1 MSKGVGH
8 ANTDPDSALL
18 PGPAEPRHLPRA
30 LRPFR
35 HREYRLLIASGSA
48 SLLAD
53 GLWLVALV
61 WQVIGSGGGP
71 SDLSVVAAATSLGLV
86 AAVLMGGVAAD
97 RFPKRAVLLCVEAVR
112 TAVPRPPASSPSPA
126 YCRCGPSQRWRSSSA
141 RRAASTIRRGRRWFR
156 RCFPQT
162 SSSPRT
168 ASRGCCVR
176 FAQQAAGPAL
186 AGLLV
191 AAFSPQV
198 ALLGAG
204 FAYLGAVA
212 PLMAMRPVRPFTAEI
227 RDAAEPSV
235 RRQLAEG
242 FAYLFRT
249 GWLFATLAF
258 AILYVLVVMG
268 PIEVLLP
275 FAVRDQVGAGPAA
288 LSLVLAAYGVGSA
301 VGALL
306 VSSMRLPRRYLT
318 VMLLCWGLGALPM
331 LAFGLSTLLW
341 IMVVASLV
349 VGVTD
354 AAAMV
359 IWGTLLQRRVPTHLL
374 GRVSSLDFFVSLAL
388 MPVSMA
394 LAGPVGERIGIPA
407 TFVVARSCLRYWPW
421 SRCSPG
427 ACPATSWPIR
437 LRSFGRSRSARRNR
451 DDDRLISDAAVM
463 AAPAPNR
470 ARGPP
475 EGSGYRRFR
484 RADRYARAGTSPH
497 SEGAG

>member
-1 MSKGVGH
+1 MSEGVGH
-8 ANTDPDSALL
+8 AIR
-18 PGPAEPRHLPRA
+18 PGQRHAARAGGARRSPPARP

-86 AAVLMGGVAAD
+86 VAVLMGGVAAD
-97 RFPKRAVLLCVEAVR
+97 RFPKRAVLIGVEAVR
-112 TAVPRPPASSPSPA
+112 TAVPVATGVLALAGALQVWSLAALAFLVGAAGGFYYPTWSAVVPALLPADELLAANGIEGMLRPL
-126 YCRCGPSQRWRSSSA
+126 
-141 RRAASTIRRGRRWFR
+141 
-156 RCFPQT
+156 
-162 SSSPRT
+162 
-168 ASRGCCVR
+168 
-176 FAQQAAGPAL
+176 AQQAAGPAL

-204 FAYLGAVA
+204 VAYLGALL
-212 PLMAMRPVRPFTAEI
+212 PLMAMRPVPRPTAET

-275 FAVRDQVGAGPAA
+275 FAVRDRVGAGPAA

-306 VSSMRLPRRYLT
+306 VSSTRLPRRYLT

-341 IMVVASLV
+341 VMVVASLV
-349 VGVTD
+349 VGLTD

-407 TFVVARSCLRYWPW
+407 TFVVAAVVPPVSPW

-427 ACPATSWPIR
+427 GCPATSWPIR
-437 LRSFGRSRSARRNR
+437 SRDVRAPSAPRS
-451 DDDRLISDAAVM
+451 
-463 AAPAPNR
+463 
-470 ARGPP
+470 PP
-475 EGSGYRRFR
+475 
-484 RADRYARAGTSPH
+484 
-497 SEGAG
+497 

>member
-1 MSKGVGH
+1 MSEGVGRGS
-8 ANTDPDSALL
+8 TGTGSAVL
-18 PGPAEPRHLPRA
+18 PGPAKSRHLPRP

-86 AAVLMGGVAAD
+86 VAVLMGGVAAD
-97 RFPKRAVLLCVEAVR
+97 RFPKRAVLLGVEAVR
-112 TAVPRPPASSPSPA
+112 TAVPVATGVLALAGGLQVWSLAALAFLVGAAGGFYYPTWSAVVPALIPADELLAANGIEGMLRPL
-126 YCRCGPSQRWRSSSA
+126 
-141 RRAASTIRRGRRWFR
+141 
-156 RCFPQT
+156 
-162 SSSPRT
+162 
-168 ASRGCCVR
+168 
-176 FAQQAAGPAL
+176 AQQAAGPAL

-204 FAYLGAVA
+204 VAYLGALL
-212 PLMAMRPVRPFTAEI
+212 PLMAMRPVPRPTAAT

-275 FAVRDQVGAGPAA
+275 FAVRDRVGAGPAA
-288 LSLVLAAYGVGSA
+288 LSLVLAAYGVGCA

-306 VSSMRLPRRYLT
+306 VSSTRLPRRYLT

-341 IMVVASLV
+341 VMVVASLG
-349 VGVTD
+349 VGLTD

-407 TFVVARSCLRYWPW
+407 AFAV
-421 SRCSPG
+421 
-427 ACPATSWPIR
+427 
-437 LRSFGRSRSARRNR
+437 
-451 DDDRLISDAAVM
+451 AAVVPPVLAVAALLAWRLPRDEVAHPLDRA
-463 AAPAPNR
+463 AAPTASSAPR
-470 ARGPP
+470 PP
-475 EGSGYRRFR
+475 
-484 RADRYARAGTSPH
+484 P
-497 SEGAG
+497 